1 MDYAAFTTALNTTL
15 GDSGDVTFTSG
26 EKTRALDK
34 AFNDDYVNETNWDAS
49 IPFVASTYR
58 YALPASIDV
67 VQDVYYRPST
77 SDFPSPISSD
87 CWEIIDSQLS
97 LTPLAK
103 RYFVAGDTIFLRG
116 KNKITKSDTVTSVG
130 LQEYIIALAGY
141 NTLTL
146 LAYKKVNLFLKNDT
160 TIGELVTL
168 RRELREE
175 VREYRNR
182 RMREWENA

>member
-1 MDYAAFTTALNTTL
+1 MDYAAFTTALDTTL
-15 GDSGDVTFTSG
+15 GDSGNVTFTTG

-34 AFNDDYVNETNWDAS
+34 AFNDDYVYTTGWDAS
-49 IPFVASTYR
+49 IPFVATTYR

-77 SDFPSPISSD
+77 SEFPAPISSD
-87 CWEIIDSQLS
+87 CWEIVDGQLS

-116 KNKITKSDTVTSVG
+116 KNKIIKTDTVSGAG
-130 LQEYIIALAGY
+130 LQEYILALAGY

-146 LAYKKVNLFLKNDT
+146 LTYKKANLFLKNDT
-160 TIGELVTL
+160 TVGELITL
-168 RRELREE
+168 RRELKEE

-182 RMREWENA
+182 RIREWENA